1 MSLGYTGMCK
11 KELEDDELVIY
22 SYSGENWN
30 DNGKSKSGDILL
42 YDGSFVI
49 YKDCLEE
56 PEIHTKLKKMPS
68 GRKKIIEKRIT
79 HVPDI
84 IEYVNDKRIV
94 VEKECK
100 NAFRQ
105 GMTMPIDYIAYLL
118 ILHVFE
124 RFQLDGV
131 LPEKESFIQ

>member
-1 MSLGYTGMCK
+1 MSLGYNGMCK

-30 DNGKSKSGDILL
+30 DSGKSKSGDRLL
-42 YDGSFVI
+42 CDGSFII

-56 PEIHTKLKKMPS
+56 PEIHTKLKRMPS

-84 IEYVNDKRIV
+84 IECVNDKRII

-100 NAFRQ
+100 NAFRR
-105 GMTMPIDYIAYLL
+105 GATMPIDYIAYLL

-124 RFQLDGV
+124 RYQLDGE
-131 LPEKESFIQ
+131 LPEKENFIQ